1 MRTNTPQTPSSAL
14 TWWLD
19 LSLLT
24 ALIGCLFFILLG
36 DRPLF
41 VPDEGRY
48 AEIAREMVASH
59 DWITPT
65 LNGIKYFE
73 KPVLFYWLG
82 ALAIKLGGVN
92 LWSVRCINAILGVL
106 GCLMT
111 YGITRY
117 CYDRRTGLLAA
128 GILAS
133 SILYFVMSHMV
144 SLDLPVTVFNSAT
157 LFAFLLAFE
166 AKTARATRAWLYCAT
181 TAAAL
186 AVLTKGLIGIVF
198 PELILL
204 VWLTLIGGWSRFW
217 KLPLIS
223 AALIFFILATPWH
236 VLVNHEHPEFFY
248 FYFIEQQFL
257 RYTSKDI
264 GHYQPVW
271 FFIPTLLAGFFPWVV
286 FLPQTLKRVVSACW
300 RAPKVESRNAYF
312 LIWVVLVFAF
322 FSFSKSKLIPYILP
336 IFPAL
341 AILTAHVIVESLR
354 FARHP
359 KSLHISLW
367 GLIALTAGLGFV
379 ITHVV
384 PEASLPHPLAAEHTL
399 SMACIYLLIGS
410 LTSLFLID
418 FKPNLA
424 LGTLVLSSSLFALVA
439 FSAFKDM
446 DSRTIQPLANIL
458 IPILKPENE
467 VITYNQYYQDLP
479 FYLQRRVSILNWRNE
494 MSYGM
499 THQDTRAWMINDE
512 TFWKRWKGRERV
524 FVFISQDELASLK
537 SKMPSLSVFTL
548 GETLTTSLISNR
560 PN

>member
-1 MRTNTPQTPSSAL
+1 MQTNTPPKPQRAS

-19 LSLLT
+19 LTFLT
-24 ALIGCLFFILLG
+24 VVIGCLFFVLLG

-59 DWITPT
+59 NWITPT
-65 LNGIKYFE
+65 LNGIEYFE
-73 KPVLFYWLG
+73 KPILFYWLG
-82 ALAIKLGGVN
+82 AIAIKIGGVTIG
-92 LWSVRCINAILGVL
+92 SVRSINAIIGLL

-111 YGITRY
+111 YGVARH

-128 GILAS
+128 GILATS
-133 SILYFVMSHMV
+133 LLYFVMSHMV

-157 LFAFLLAFE
+157 LFSFLLAFE
-166 AKTARATRAWLYCAT
+166 ASTARATRAWLYSAA

-186 AVLTKGLIGIVF
+186 AVLTKGLIGLAFPGLIV
-198 PELILL
+198 
-204 VWLTLIGGWSRFW
+204 LTFVTLTRGWSRLW
-217 KLPLIS
+217 QLPLFS
-223 AALIFFILATPWH
+223 ALLVFFVIATPWH
-236 VLVNHEHPEFFY
+236 VLVNREHPEFFY

-286 FLPQTLKRVVSACW
+286 FLPQTLKTIAASCW
-300 RAPKVESRNAYF
+300 RAPKANRANTFF
-312 LIWVVLVFAF
+312 LIWVVLIFVF

-341 AILTAHVIVESLR
+341 AILTAHVIADTLTSTQ
-354 FARHP
+354 H
-359 KSLHISLW
+359 KTLHLSLW
-367 GLIALTAGLGFV
+367 VLAALALALLIA
-379 ITHVV
+379 IKHV
-384 PEASLPHPLAAEHTL
+384 LPQAALAHSLAAEHTL
-399 SMACIYLLIGS
+399 SMACIYLLIGCLS
-410 LTSLFLID
+410 TLFLID

-424 LGTLVLSSSLFALVA
+424 LGALVISSAAFSFVA
-439 FSAFKDM
+439 FSAFKDL
-446 DSRTIQPLANIL
+446 DTRTVQPLANTL
-458 IPILKPENE
+458 IPILKPEND

-499 THQDTRAWMINDE
+499 AHQDTRAWMINDE
-512 TFWKRWKGRERV
+512 TFWKRWHGKERV
-524 FVFISQDELASLK
+524 FVFISNDELARLK
-537 SKMPSLSVFTL
+537 SKMPSLSVSIL